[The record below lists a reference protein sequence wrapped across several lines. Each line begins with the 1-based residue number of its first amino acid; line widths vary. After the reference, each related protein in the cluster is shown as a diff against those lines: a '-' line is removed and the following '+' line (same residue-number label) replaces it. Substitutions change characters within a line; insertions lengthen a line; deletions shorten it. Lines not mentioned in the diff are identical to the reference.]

1 MPISYRIDETR
12 RRIYTRA
19 EGVVTYAE
27 LRAHMNAEAGE
38 PAASYSEL
46 FDCSGATTDVTPE
59 DVRRLAWERQEV
71 ARRQPPGPVA
81 VVATDDLFFG
91 MLRMYDMLTE
101 RVRPLRVF
109 RHRQEA
115 EQWLDD
121 ISRPVDAA

>member
-27 LRAHMNAEAGE
+27 LRAHMNAEA
-38 PAASYSEL
+38 
-46 FDCSGATTDVTPE
+46 GATTDVTPE